1 MSRFDRT
8 EEKTSRA
15 RELRKGRSNAEA
27 LAWSMLRG
35 NCTGF
40 HFRRQ
45 HPIGPYVADFYC
57 AALRL
62 VIEMDG
68 DQHARQVAHDAR
80 RTEFLSTKGLMVL
93 RFWNRSMFEDIRGFE
108 QTLHY
113 RINERARELG
123 VKADIG
129 RR

>member
-1 MSRFDRT
+1 
-8 EEKTSRA
+8 
-15 RELRKGRSNAEA
+15 
-27 LAWSMLRG
+27 
-35 NCTGF
+35 
-40 HFRRQ
+40 
-45 HPIGPYVADFYC
+45 
-57 AALRL
+57 
-62 VIEMDG
+62 
-68 DQHARQVAHDAR
+68 
-80 RTEFLSTKGLMVL
+80 MVL